1 MGRQLVAQND
11 PMTEAA
17 VPTHASTENK
27 EAPRG
32 SEGTAESIATLLGD
46 EIYQGKHA
54 PDAPLREIALATRL
68 GVSRR
73 SVREALLLLERRGLV
88 LHEHNRGARVRR
100 MRQADVLDLYR
111 VRRILEVQG
120 ARAAPTAS
128 VAARNHLASA
138 YETLAASGESNDSFE
153 IIRADLAFHGAVV
166 GLADSPRIDEF
177 FRHIGDEMRFAIAL
191 LREDETRSG
200 VADIDVVADHSAIY
214 RHLLDGDVVEAT
226 LAILQHIEFNERRL
240 LRLVAA

>member
-1 MGRQLVAQND
+1 MMS
-11 PMTEAA
+11 MTEAETPPRTP
-17 VPTHASTENK
+17 VASG
-27 EAPRG
+27 AASRG
-32 SEGTAESIATLLGD
+32 TEGTAESIAARLGD
-46 EIYQGKHA
+46 EIYQGEHA

-120 ARAAPTAS
+120 ARAAPRAS
-128 VAARNHLASA
+128 TAARRHLENS
-138 YETLAASGESNDSFE
+138 YENLVSSGKSNDSFE

-214 RHLLDGDVVEAT
+214 RHLLDGDVVEAQ

-240 LRLVAA
+240 LQLVSA